1 MVRSSRPAPCASSRA
16 AWFADTSMKP
26 EPPRASAARV
36 RAEASGSSGLGNGIR
51 SMTTSRSEGPGTS
64 TPCQSDSVPNRQV
77 GSSAAN
83 SFTSCMVESSPW
95 QSTG

>member
-1 MVRSSRPAPCASSRA
+1 
-16 AWFADTSMKP
+16 
-26 EPPRASAARV
+26 
-36 RAEASGSSGLGNGIR
+36 
-51 SMTTSRSEGPGTS
+51 MTTSRSEGPGTS
-64 TPCQSDSVPNRQV
+64 TPCHSDSVPKRQV